1 MKAALAGR
9 SSVPFDVPDGIT
21 FATIDPLNGK
31 LATAACPKTFTEA
44 FLPGTE
50 PTVTCE
56 LHR

>member
-9 SSVPFDVPDGIT
+9 ASVPFDVPDGIT

-31 LATAACPKTFTEA
+31 LANPSCPKTFTES
-44 FLPGTE
+44 FLAGTE
-50 PTVTCE
+50 PTVQCD